1 VSKQRVKEFIKLNQ
15 ELTLALSTNNINID
29 LQLYEK
35 VRLKIKEMEL

>member
-1 VSKQRVKEFIKLNQ
+1 MKEFIKLNQ